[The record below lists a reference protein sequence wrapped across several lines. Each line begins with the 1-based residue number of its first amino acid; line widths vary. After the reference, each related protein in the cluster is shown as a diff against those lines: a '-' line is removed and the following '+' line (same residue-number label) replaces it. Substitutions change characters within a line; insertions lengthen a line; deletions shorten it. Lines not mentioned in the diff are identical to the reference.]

1 MSFIDSAIDVCLF
14 FFFPLTSS
22 DKEETSEGLSVA
34 KSVDRGTNQ
43 HDACFTVQDLYL
55 LMGRELDALDSV
67 PAGNVL
73 GIGGLESHVLKSAT
87 ISSTVS
93 CPPFTALPIEARPI
107 VRVAVEPV
115 HPADMPALARGMR
128 LLNQA
133 DPCVETLVQETG
145 KLSYVRRISLSTQAA
160 IISDKSCWYTSDWI
174 TYISLN
180 RIGIIKRERKL

>member
-1 MSFIDSAIDVCLF
+1 MILILFNFKFGNFIDSANEVCLLCL
-14 FFFPLTSS
+14 PYASS
-22 DKEETSEGLSVA
+22 GKEETSEGLSVA

-43 HDACFTVQDLYL
+43 HVASFTVQDLYL
-55 LMGRELDALDSV
+55 LMGRELETLDSV

-87 ISSTVS
+87 ISSTVA

-145 KLSYVRRISLSTQAA
+145 TLSNFLCLLDFAH
-160 IISDKSCWYTSDWI
+160 
-174 TYISLN
+174 
-180 RIGIIKRERKL
+180 

>member
-1 MSFIDSAIDVCLF
+1 MNVIYRANEVSLF
-14 FFFPLTSS
+14 YLPYTSC
-22 DKEETSEGLSVA
+22 DKDETSEGLSVA

-43 HDACFTVQDLYL
+43 HVASFTVQDLYL
-55 LMGRELDALDSV
+55 LMGRELETLDSV
-67 PAGNVL
+67 PTGNVL

-87 ISSTVS
+87 ISSTVA

-145 KLSYVRRISLSTQAA
+145 MFFVLLVLVG
-160 IISDKSCWYTSDWI
+160 
-174 TYISLN
+174 LN
-180 RIGIIKRERKL
+180 TCF

>member
-1 MSFIDSAIDVCLF
+1 
-14 FFFPLTSS
+14 
-22 DKEETSEGLSVA
+22 
-34 KSVDRGTNQ
+34 
-43 HDACFTVQDLYL
+43 
-55 LMGRELDALDSV
+55 MGRELETLDSV

-87 ISSTVS
+87 ISSTVA

-115 HPADMPALARGMR
+115 HPGDMPALARGMR

-145 KLSYVRRISLSTQAA
+145 KPFFIHRRASCHMYLQLEGFHLRTGDYFVKALSPV
-160 IISDKSCWYTSDWI
+160 
-174 TYISLN
+174 
-180 RIGIIKRERKL
+180 KLKLANTRLLARMS

>member
-1 MSFIDSAIDVCLF
+1 LTALIKFAFCPL
-14 FFFPLTSS
+14 LTSS

-43 HDACFTVQDLYL
+43 HVASFTVQDLYL
-55 LMGRELDALDSV
+55 LMGRELDTLESV

-87 ISSTVS
+87 ISSTVA

-145 KLSYVRRISLSTQAA
+145 KLSLVRVTF
-160 IISDKSCWYTSDWI
+160 YTRSYNFRQTLLVHLDLI
-174 TYISLN
+174 TYSA
-180 RIGIIKRERKL
+180 E

>member
-1 MSFIDSAIDVCLF
+1 MQINIVRVVVFNVKFVDFIDRANTYY
-14 FFFPLTSS
+14 FPPTSS

-34 KSVDRGTNQ
+34 KSVDRGIDQ
-43 HDACFTVQDLYL
+43 HVASFTVQDLYL
-55 LMGRELDALDSV
+55 LMGRELDTLDSV

-87 ISSTVS
+87 ISSTVA

-145 KLSYVRRISLSTQAA
+145 KLSLVRCLSVFFLQ
-160 IISDKSCWYTSDWI
+160 
-174 TYISLN
+174 
-180 RIGIIKRERKL
+180 

>member
-1 MSFIDSAIDVCLF
+1 MSI
-14 FFFPLTSS
+14 
-22 DKEETSEGLSVA
+22 A

-43 HDACFTVQDLYL
+43 HVASFTVQDLYL
-55 LMGRELDALDSV
+55 LMGRELETLDSV

-87 ISSTVS
+87 ISSTVA

-115 HPADMPALARGMR
+115 HPSDMPALARGMR
-128 LLNQA
+128 LLYQA

-145 KLSYVRRISLSTQAA
+145 KLIELFVEGWVEVVISYFNVLLWQLFLNPDSLLIAA
-160 IISDKSCWYTSDWI
+160 SS
-174 TYISLN
+174 
-180 RIGIIKRERKL
+180 R

>member
-1 MSFIDSAIDVCLF
+1 M
-14 FFFPLTSS
+14 
-22 DKEETSEGLSVA
+22 
-34 KSVDRGTNQ
+34 DRGINQ
-43 HDACFTVQDLYL
+43 HVASFTVQDLYL
-55 LMGRELDALDSV
+55 LMGRELETLDSV

-87 ISSTVS
+87 ISNTVA

-115 HPADMPALARGMR
+115 HPADMPVLARGMR

-145 KLSYVRRISLSTQAA
+145 TLSCFQYMLVGLYTLAATFFRQTLLVHLRSLHVYPTKQ
-160 IISDKSCWYTSDWI
+160 CW
-174 TYISLN
+174 N
-180 RIGIIKRERKL
+180 K

>member
-1 MSFIDSAIDVCLF
+1 M
-14 FFFPLTSS
+14 
-22 DKEETSEGLSVA
+22 
-34 KSVDRGTNQ
+34 DRGTNQ
-43 HDACFTVQDLYL
+43 HVASFTVQDLYL
-55 LMGRELDALDSV
+55 LMGRELDTLDSV

-145 KLSYVRRISLSTQAA
+145 KLSYVRRISVSTLAA
-160 IISDKSCWYTSDWI
+160 IWYTSDWI

-180 RIGIIKRERKL
+180 RVGIIRWERKL

>member
-1 MSFIDSAIDVCLF
+1 MLNEVCLF
-14 FFFPLTSS
+14 CLPYASS
-22 DKEETSEGLSVA
+22 DKDETSEGLSVA

-43 HDACFTVQDLYL
+43 HVASFTVQDLYL
-55 LMGRELDALDSV
+55 LMGRELETLDSV

-87 ISSTVS
+87 ISSTVT
-93 CPPFTALPIEARPI
+93 CPPFTALSIEARPI

-145 KLSYVRRISLSTQAA
+145 TLSSFLCLSNFTH
-160 IISDKSCWYTSDWI
+160 
-174 TYISLN
+174 
-180 RIGIIKRERKL
+180 

>member
-1 MSFIDSAIDVCLF
+1 M
-14 FFFPLTSS
+14 FPHTSS

-43 HDACFTVQDLYL
+43 HVASFTVEDLYL
-55 LMGRELDALDSV
+55 LMGRELETLDSV

-87 ISSTVS
+87 ISSTVA

-145 KLSYVRRISLSTQAA
+145 TLSCFKYLSDFIHKQLVFRTKVVG
-160 IISDKSCWYTSDWI
+160 IPK
-174 TYISLN
+174 
-180 RIGIIKRERKL
+180 IGSRLFPLTVLG

>member
-1 MSFIDSAIDVCLF
+1 M
-14 FFFPLTSS
+14 
-22 DKEETSEGLSVA
+22 A

-43 HDACFTVQDLYL
+43 HVAAFTVQDLYL
-55 LMGRELDALDSV
+55 LMGRELEALDSV
-67 PAGNVL
+67 TAGNVL
-73 GIGGLESHVLKSAT
+73 GIAGLESHVLKSAT
-87 ISSTVS
+87 VSSTAA

-145 KLSYVRRISLSTQAA
+145 KFS
-160 IISDKSCWYTSDWI
+160 
-174 TYISLN
+174 
-180 RIGIIKRERKL
+180 

>member
-1 MSFIDSAIDVCLF
+1 M
-14 FFFPLTSS
+14 
-22 DKEETSEGLSVA
+22 A

-43 HDACFTVQDLYL
+43 HMASFAVQDLYL
-55 LMGRELDALDSV
+55 LMGRELEALDSV

-87 ISSTVS
+87 ISSTAT

-145 KLSYVRRISLSTQAA
+145 KFLGVRILQAHYIDREPSTL
-160 IISDKSCWYTSDWI
+160 TNWI
-174 TYISLN
+174 TSLPN
-180 RIGIIKRERKL
+180 RSQLRVATTQRHTRPPLLLRPALCDLIASPLV